1 MHYAKCFVFDIS
13 NKEPVANVSK
23 IYDEKELFAQSFD
36 LIICSH
42 MLEHVSYPMEFMKK
56 FLALM
61 HKDSLLYIEVPFAE
75 FGWRED
81 SDGAKLIHEHINMFK
96 KETFIEMG
104 KVLGLEIIVCEIF
117 STSKRFGCPKSIR
130 FLAKKVES

>member
-1 MHYAKCFVFDIS
+1 MS
-13 NKEPVANVSK
+13 NKEPVQNISK
-23 IYDEKELFAQSFD
+23 IQNEDELCTKSFD

-42 MLEHVSYPMEFMKK
+42 MLEHVSYPMDFMKK
-56 FLALM
+56 FLTLM
-61 HKDSLLYIEVPFAE
+61 HKDSLLYIEVPYAE